1 MKILRAKAWTICAYL
16 SSRVYQSPQDQDN
29 HKLEG
34 HLTRRQ
40 VRLMI
45 DQLLSNEFLLKE
57 GEGAATIYRMTDAF
71 KQSSAIFARAF
82 DLGLEEMRKRGELQ

>member
-1 MKILRAKAWTICAYL
+1 
-16 SSRVYQSPQDQDN
+16 
-29 HKLEG
+29 
-34 HLTRRQ
+34 
-40 VRLMI
+40 MI

-82 DLGLEEMRKRGELQ
+82 DLGLEEMRKRGEIQ